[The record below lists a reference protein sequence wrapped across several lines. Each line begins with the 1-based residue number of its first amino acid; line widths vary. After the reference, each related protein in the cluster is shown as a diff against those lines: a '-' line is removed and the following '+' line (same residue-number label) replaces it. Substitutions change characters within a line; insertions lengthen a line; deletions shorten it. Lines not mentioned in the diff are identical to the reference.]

1 MHVTI
6 ELPDE
11 FAQRLQTKWKDTLE
25 HYVRE
30 RLVME
35 AYRDDLLSTREVQEL
50 LGLDDSFAVYY
61 LCKKYDIVLYT
72 PPRPRQLLF
81 AARVDPGRAATQDG
95 VVVNVHIA
103 HLTTTCRGKGE
114 QATSDLAVLDL

>member
-11 FAQRLQTKWKDTLE
+11 FAQPLQTMWQDTLA

-30 RLVME
+30 RFVME
-35 AYRDDLLSTREVQEL
+35 AYRDTFLSTREVQEL
-50 LGLDDSFAVYY
+50 LGLNDRFAVYH

-72 PPRPRQLLF
+72 LEDVERDRQ
-81 AARVDPGRAATQDG
+81 T
-95 VVVNVHIA
+95 A
-103 HLTTTCRGKGE
+103 HQLG
-114 QATSDLAVLDL
+114 L

>member
-1 MHVTI
+1 MMRVTI

-11 FAQRLQTKWKDTLE
+11 LVQRLQTKWQDTLA

-35 AYRDDLLSTREVQEL
+35 AYRDDLLSTREVQES
-50 LGLDDSFAVYY
+50 LGLDDRFAVYD

-72 PPRPRQLLF
+72 LEDLKRDRATALLVYS
-81 AARVDPGRAATQDG
+81 A
-95 VVVNVHIA
+95 
-103 HLTTTCRGKGE
+103 
-114 QATSDLAVLDL
+114 

>member
-6 ELPDE
+6 DLPDE
-11 FAQRLQTKWKDTLE
+11 FAQRFQAKWQDTLP

-50 LGLDDSFAVYY
+50 LGLDDRFVVYD

-72 PPRPRQLLF
+72 PEDLERDRETGRQLGL
-81 AARVDPGRAATQDG
+81 
-95 VVVNVHIA
+95 
-103 HLTTTCRGKGE
+103 
-114 QATSDLAVLDL
+114 

>member
-6 ELPDE
+6 DLPDE
-11 FAQRLQTKWKDTLE
+11 FAQRLQAKWQAPFP

-50 LGLDDSFAVYY
+50 LGLDDRFAVYD

-72 PPRPRQLLF
+72 LEDIERDRETARQLGL
-81 AARVDPGRAATQDG
+81 
-95 VVVNVHIA
+95 
-103 HLTTTCRGKGE
+103 
-114 QATSDLAVLDL
+114 

>member
-1 MHVTI
+1 MDVTI

-11 FAQRLQTKWKDTLE
+11 FAQRLQTKWQDTLA

-30 RLVME
+30 RLIME

-50 LGLDDSFAVYY
+50 LGLDDRFAVYD

-72 PPRPRQLLF
+72 LEDLERDRETARQLGL
-81 AARVDPGRAATQDG
+81 
-95 VVVNVHIA
+95 
-103 HLTTTCRGKGE
+103 
-114 QATSDLAVLDL
+114 

>member
-6 ELPDE
+6 KPPDE
-11 FAQRLQTKWKDTLE
+11 FAQRLQANWQAPLP
-25 HYVRE
+25 HIVRE

-50 LGLDDSFAVYY
+50 LGLDDRFAVYD

-72 PPRPRQLLF
+72 LEDLERDRETAGQLGL
-81 AARVDPGRAATQDG
+81 
-95 VVVNVHIA
+95 
-103 HLTTTCRGKGE
+103 
-114 QATSDLAVLDL
+114 

>member
-1 MHVTI
+1 MMQVTI

-11 FAQRLQTKWKDTLE
+11 FAQRLRTRWQDTLA

-50 LGLDDSFAVYY
+50 LGLDDRFAVYD

-72 PPRPRQLLF
+72 LEDLERDRET
-81 AARVDPGRAATQDG
+81 ARELG
-95 VVVNVHIA
+95 
-103 HLTTTCRGKGE
+103 L
-114 QATSDLAVLDL
+114 

>member
-11 FAQRLQTKWKDTLE
+11 FAQRLQAKWQASLP

-35 AYRDDLLSTREVQEL
+35 AYRDDLLSTCEVQEL
-50 LGLDDSFAVYY
+50 LGLDDRFAVYD

-72 PPRPRQLLF
+72 LEDLERDRETARQLGL
-81 AARVDPGRAATQDG
+81 
-95 VVVNVHIA
+95 
-103 HLTTTCRGKGE
+103 
-114 QATSDLAVLDL
+114 

>member
-1 MHVTI
+1 MMQVTI
-6 ELPDE
+6 DLPDE
-11 FAQRLQTKWKDTLE
+11 FAQRLQAKWQDTLA

-50 LGLDDSFAVYY
+50 LGLDDRFAVYD

-72 PPRPRQLLF
+72 LEDLEQDRATVRQLGL
-81 AARVDPGRAATQDG
+81 
-95 VVVNVHIA
+95 
-103 HLTTTCRGKGE
+103 
-114 QATSDLAVLDL
+114 

>member
-11 FAQRLQTKWKDTLE
+11 FAQRLQTKWQDTLT

-35 AYRDDLLSTREVQEL
+35 AYRDDLLSTREVQEW
-50 LGLDDSFAVYY
+50 LGLVDRFAIYD

-72 PPRPRQLLF
+72 LEDLEHNRVTAHQLSL
-81 AARVDPGRAATQDG
+81 
-95 VVVNVHIA
+95 
-103 HLTTTCRGKGE
+103 
-114 QATSDLAVLDL
+114 

>member
-11 FAQRLQTKWKDTLE
+11 FAQRLQTKWQDTLA

-35 AYRDDLLSTREVQEL
+35 AYRDDLLRRFL
-50 LGLDDSFAVYY
+50 PKNIL
-61 LCKKYDIVLYT
+61 
-72 PPRPRQLLF
+72 
-81 AARVDPGRAATQDG
+81 TQDSEAG
-95 VVVNVHIA
+95 RI
-103 HLTTTCRGKGE
+103 RIS
-114 QATSDLAVLDL
+114 Q